1 MPVFLD
7 TRGQPLLA
15 IGICDRC
22 RRKFPLLDLLPDPNT
37 PGLRVC
43 RADRDQ
49 FDPWRLPPRQ
59 PEVISLPFARP
70 DAPIGLEPPPAE
82 TVEVIS
88 TENSDGLK
96 TENNGEYPI
105 ATEG

>member
-7 TRGQPLLA
+7 TLGLPLVA

-22 RRKFPLLDLLPDPNT
+22 RRKFPLVELLPDPNT

-43 RADRDQ
+43 EADRDV

-59 PEVISLPFARP
+59 PENIALPFARP
-70 DAPIGLEPPPAE
+70 DAPLGLPYPTE
-82 TVEVIS
+82 TVEVLS
-88 TENSDGLK
+88 TEDDEGI
-96 TENNGEYPI
+96 E
-105 ATEG
+105 TEGGDGVILE